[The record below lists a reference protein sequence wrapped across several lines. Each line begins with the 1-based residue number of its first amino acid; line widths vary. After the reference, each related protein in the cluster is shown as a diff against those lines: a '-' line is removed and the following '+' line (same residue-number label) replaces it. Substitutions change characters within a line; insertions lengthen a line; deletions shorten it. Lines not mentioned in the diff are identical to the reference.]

1 MRTWI
6 YERGRWV
13 EAPYP
18 FREEFDD
25 LGGELKR
32 LGFERQEALG
42 FGSRHGSS
50 ASVRVYEAQEDIAT
64 VEAVEGPVDV
74 EFLVSVN
81 TPTRRY
87 PVFVVDLPSLV
98 QLMGELRPMLASE
111 REKTD
116 FRER

>member
-6 YERGRWV
+6 HERGRWV

-18 FREEFDD
+18 FREELDD
-25 LGGELKR
+25 LGGELER
-32 LGFERQEALG
+32 LS

-98 QLMGELRPMLASE
+98 QLMGELRPMLAGE
-111 REKTD
+111 PEKSD
-116 FRER
+116 SRDR

>member
-13 EAPYP
+13 EARYP

-25 LGGELKR
+25 LGGELER
-32 LGFERQEALG
+32 LGFERQEAPG
-42 FGSRHGSS
+42 FRQPARIVRVGTGVRGARRHRDGRGSR
-50 ASVRVYEAQEDIAT
+50 
-64 VEAVEGPVDV
+64 GPVDV

-98 QLMGELRPMLASE
+98 QLMGELRPLLASE
-111 REKTD
+111 PEKTD
-116 FRER
+116 FEDH

>member
-13 EAPYP
+13 EARDP
-18 FREEFDD
+18 FREEFEDF
-25 LGGELKR
+25 GGELER

-50 ASVRVYEAQEDIAT
+50 ASVRVYEAQEVAT

-74 EFLVSVN
+74 EFLVWVS
-81 TPTRRY
+81 TSTRWH

-98 QLMGELRPMLASE
+98 QLAGELRPMLASE
-111 REKTD
+111 PEKTG
-116 FRER
+116 FRDR

>member
-13 EAPYP
+13 EARYP
-18 FREEFDD
+18 FREDFDD
-25 LGGELKR
+25 LGEEI
-32 LGFERQEALG
+32 ERQEALN

-50 ASVRVYEAQEDIAT
+50 ASVRVYEAQEDIVT
-64 VEAVEGPVDV
+64 VETVEGPVDV

-111 REKTD
+111 PEKTD
-116 FRER
+116 SRER

>member
-13 EAPYP
+13 EARDP

-25 LGGELKR
+25 LGGELER
-32 LGFERQEALG
+32 LGFERQETLS
-42 FGSRHGSS
+42 FGSRDGSS
-50 ASVRVYEAQEDIAT
+50 ASVRVYEAQDIAT
-64 VEAVEGPVDV
+64 IDAVEGPVDV
-74 EFLVSVN
+74 EFLVSVS

-87 PVFVVDLPSLV
+87 PVFVVDLPSLA
-98 QLMGELRPMLASE
+98 QLIGELRPMLASE
-111 REKTD
+111 REMMD

>member
-6 YERGRWV
+6 YGRSRWV
-13 EAPYP
+13 EARYP
-18 FREEFDD
+18 LREEFDD
-25 LGGELKR
+25 LGGELER

-50 ASVRVYEAQEDIAT
+50 ASVGVYEAQEDIVT

-81 TPTRRY
+81 TPTRQY
-87 PVFVVDLPSLV
+87 PVRTSKP
-98 QLMGELRPMLASE
+98 AST
-111 REKTD
+111 RSTCS
-116 FRER
+116 R

>member
-13 EAPYP
+13 EARDP

-25 LGGELKR
+25 LGGELER
-32 LGFERQEALG
+32 LGFERQEALD

-50 ASVRVYEAQEDIAT
+50 ASVRVYEAQDVAT

-81 TPTRRY
+81 TSTRRY
-87 PVFVVDLPSLV
+87 PVFVVDLPSLA
-98 QLMGELRPMLASE
+98 QLIGELRPMLASE
-111 REKTD
+111 REMKD
-116 FRER
+116 FRGR